1 MLDFTSLRHFLAL
14 VETGSFSKAAKR
26 LFVTQPA
33 VSHQIRE
40 LEKLLGVRLLT
51 RGHGQIELTEP
62 GKYLHEFCSDLFVR
76 LAEAENR
83 VADLRETVRGT
94 LRIGTPMGLLDGWLL
109 AELVSF
115 HSVHPDIEYQIIV
128 GTDET
133 MRELL
138 VERRI
143 DVALLL
149 EGVSRHLLQLD
160 HSPIFEEEYLL
171 LTSGTVPGA
180 PGAASLKRGRKPVAP
195 LDLEAL
201 PFIVYQEHDFMLNH
215 WLEANAGQKRPITIR
230 HIVNH
235 IAGIVAFVAA
245 GLGVAVLPRHAVGRE
260 LAGGT
265 LREIPPPVRRV
276 TNVFHLAYKKQRFL
290 PLKTRMLADW
300 LRRASNLAPTETIP

>member
-14 VETGSFSKAAKR
+14 VEAGSFSKAAQR

-40 LEKLLGVRLLT
+40 LEKQLGVRLVT
-51 RGHGQIELTEP
+51 RGHGTIDLTEP
-62 GKYLHEFCSDLFVR
+62 GKYLYEFCQDLFVR
-76 LAEAENR
+76 LAEAETR
-83 VADLRETVRGT
+83 VADLRESVSGT

-109 AELVSF
+109 PELASF
-115 HSVHPDIEYQIIV
+115 HAAHPDIEYQIIV

-160 HSPIFEEEYLL
+160 HSPIYQEEYLL
-171 LTSGTVPGA
+171 LTRPGV
-180 PGAASLKRGRKPVAP
+180 KRGRK
-195 LDLEAL
+195 LDIETL
-201 PFIVYQEHDFMLNH
+201 PFIVYQEHDFMLNA
-215 WLEANAGQKRPITIR
+215 WLEANGGAKQPIMIR

-235 IAGIVAFVAA
+235 IPGIVAFVQA
-245 GLGVAVLPRHAVGRE
+245 GLGVAVLPRHAVHRE
-260 LAGGT
+260 LSSGT
-265 LREIPPPVRRV
+265 LQEIPPPSQRV
-276 TNVFHLAYKKQRFL
+276 TNLFHLAYKKQRFL
-290 PLKTRMLADW
+290 PLKVRTLADW
-300 LRRASNLAPTETIP
+300 LRRASNLTENR